1 MKLDNRKCKYDTE
14 APPINKDS
22 QTKCV
27 TCDEND
33 ADNPEAYEACLK
45 YPVESVN
52 PTTICESTAGCTLV
66 ETEIEERKWENG
78 NEDFVKSTKAVQR
91 VCKDAVPVDDMNR
104 IKIREEVSQCRGDLC
119 NKRRFEVDPVCLPS
133 ITTASATTDEIS
145 TDVHTSAHSSKKLE
159 IFACACVRVRI
170 FLKFRVRVRARAHL
184 FKILSA
190 RACAC
195 ASPKNFRVRVRA
207 RAHDSKFSRAR
218 ARTCAHVRI
227 RAHIFLFF

>member
-1 MKLDNRKCKYDTE
+1 MKPDNRKCKYDTE

-52 PTTICESTAGCTLV
+52 PTTICESTAGCALV

-119 NKRRFEVDPVCLPS
+119 NNRKFEVDPVCLPS
-133 ITTASATTDEIS
+133 ITTAPPTTDAIS
-145 TDVHTSAHSSKKLE
+145 TDVHTSASLTTLSLTVTTPTVTVIQTTTTTATTPTRTTATITSSE
-159 IFACACVRVRI
+159 TTTT
-170 FLKFRVRVRARAHL
+170 LKSTTKSGYFYYRHPVNVDL
-184 FKILSA
+184 TFV
-190 RACAC
+190 
-195 ASPKNFRVRVRA
+195 KN
-207 RAHDSKFSRAR
+207 
-218 ARTCAHVRI
+218 I
-227 RAHIFLFF
+227 RF